1 MKRIFAIVLA
11 LALVLSLSC
20 TAFATTPPTA
30 TGLTGGIDGDTD
42 DRASVQPNTITIM
55 KELKVYNTSGE
66 NIYLPTIGYTYTI
79 TAEEVAQDTTVT
91 DSGDHQGIVYTGVLA
106 ALDATTKTIAF
117 NSTTS
122 VTYNNDGTAG
132 TTAITQPVL
141 AATTGTDY
149 YGAFQ
154 ITVTPSAFTHPG
166 IYRYKITEAEDAT
179 NTLDKAGVVHQ
190 DSTEYE
196 SVRYLDVYVR
206 KAVQAD
212 VTAGDATNVGD
223 LVVYGYVMW
232 SPDSQTEDTSI
243 TNTPNVAKTNG
254 WVGETG
260 GDEYNTY
267 NLVVTKN
274 ITGAWAEV
282 GHQFPFQVVFTSPNA
297 NATAATI
304 HYIASNGTPTSA
316 TTATLS
322 SAAATTIGA
331 LDNTSTL
338 KLTNNGSV
346 TFYGIPAGV
355 TATVQENNDTYDV
368 YSASAVITAAT
379 AQTYTANQVQAGAS
393 ATIITGLDN
402 ATTTNE
408 VGTAD
413 TTVAWTNEINIVSPT
428 GVVIRIAPYAL
439 MLAAGVT
446 LFIILAV
453 RRRKTKENND

>member
-1 MKRIFAIVLA
+1 MKKLFAIVLA

-30 TGLTGGIDGDTD
+30 TGLTGGIDGDTND
-42 DRASVQPNTITIM
+42 GASVQPNTITIM
-55 KELKVYNTSGE
+55 KELKVYNTTGG

-122 VTYNNDGTAG
+122 VTYNNDGTAD
-132 TTAITQPVL
+132 TTAIAQPVV

-154 ITVTPSAFTHPG
+154 ITVTPSAFPHPG

-179 NTLDKAGVVHQ
+179 NTLAKAGVVHQ
-190 DSTEYE
+190 DSTDYE

-206 KAVQAD
+206 KAVEAD
-212 VTAGDATNVGD
+212 VTAGNATNVGD

-243 TNTPNVAKTNG
+243 TKTPNVAKTNG

-267 NLVVTKN
+267 NLVVTKD
-274 ITGAWAEV
+274 IIGAWAEV

-297 NATAATI
+297 TAATI
-304 HYIASNGTPTSA
+304 YYSATNGIPTSA

-331 LDNTSTL
+331 LNNTSTL
-338 KLTNNGSV
+338 KLTKDGSV

-402 ATTTNE
+402 ATTTDE